1 MNESHM
7 SKNSMKTVW
16 PTLIWSIVIAFI
28 IFYPMLISIY
38 VFLPLMIGFM
48 GYVLILG
55 IDRPRAS
62 YIFISLVYLI
72 NLEVNLS
79 LPLFLSALTIM
90 LFYIT
95 IYPHLYV
102 LKKCKVCI
110 PLLSVIFIDL
120 LYFIMLLGYD
130 LIFSESSIVIDQ
142 LLLYSLAVDIL
153 MVFLL

>member
-1 MNESHM
+1 
-7 SKNSMKTVW
+7 MKSVW
-16 PTLIWSIVIAFI
+16 FTFLWSIVIFFI
-28 IFYPMLISIY
+28 VFYPMLISIY

-55 IDRPRAS
+55 IDRPRLS
-62 YIFISLVYLI
+62 YVFISLVYLI

-79 LPLFLSALTIM
+79 LPLFLSILTII
-90 LFYIT
+90 LFYII

-120 LYFIMLLGYD
+120 LYFVMLLGYD
-130 LIFSESSIVIDQ
+130 LIFDESSIVIDQ
-142 LLLYSLAVDIL
+142 LLLYSLVVDIL